1 MHRALPLLV
10 VVIVIVI
17 VSCRGLQGEADE
29 ELPEVMLGVVR
40 VRKLDVLLA
49 DSLGADEDPEV
60 SGSPAL
66 SGVV

>member
-1 MHRALPLLV
+1 M
-10 VVIVIVI
+10 
-17 VSCRGLQGEADE
+17 SCCRVQGEADE

-60 SGSPAL
+60 GVSPAL
-66 SGVV
+66 SGCNVLFMCSFLQF